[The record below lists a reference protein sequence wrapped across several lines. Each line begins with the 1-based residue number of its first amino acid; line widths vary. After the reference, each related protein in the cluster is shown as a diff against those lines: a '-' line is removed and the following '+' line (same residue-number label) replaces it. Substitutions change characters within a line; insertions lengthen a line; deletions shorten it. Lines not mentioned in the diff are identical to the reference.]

1 MRIMLVALIS
11 VTLTLAVV
19 APLSGAFVAACG
31 LLILLVPLHHLAGAV
46 R

>member
-1 MRIMLVALIS
+1 MRIMLVVLVLVA
-11 VTLTLAVV
+11 LTLAVL

-31 LLILLVPLHHLAGAV
+31 LLTLLMPLHHLARAA

>member
-1 MRIMLVALIS
+1 MRIMLVALIA

-19 APLSGAFVAACG
+19 APLSGAFVAACE
-31 LLILLVPLHHLAGAV
+31 LLTLLVPLHYLARAA

>member
-1 MRIMLVALIS
+1 MRIMLVALIV
-11 VTLTLAVV
+11 VTLVLAVS

-31 LLILLVPLHHLAGAV
+31 LLTLLVPLHHLARAA